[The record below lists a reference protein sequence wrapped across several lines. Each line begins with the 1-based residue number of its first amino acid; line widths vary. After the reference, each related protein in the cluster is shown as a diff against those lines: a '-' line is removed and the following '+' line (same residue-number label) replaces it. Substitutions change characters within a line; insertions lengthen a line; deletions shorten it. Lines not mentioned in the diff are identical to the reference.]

1 MNIVIGNLKN
11 LLNERKN
18 IYSKIAY
25 GYFPL
30 CSMIVENN
38 IGGICYE
45 KSR

>member
-18 IYSKIAY
+18 VYSKIAY
-25 GYFPL
+25 GLSPS

-45 KSR
+45 RSR